1 MKTIFTLR
9 DKKADAFS
17 PIFVHPTIGLAEREI
32 ADLANNP
39 ESTLH
44 KHPDDY
50 TLYAIGQYD
59 DLQAQLK
66 SYDTPQFIAEVS
78 NLIRPKQ

>member
-9 DKKADAFS
+9 DKKAAAYS

-32 ADLANNP
+32 SDLANDP
-39 ESTLH
+39 QSTLS

-50 TLYAIGQYD
+50 TLFAIGQYD

-66 SYDTPQFIAEVS
+66 SYDQPQFIAEVTD
-78 NLIRPKQ
+78 LIRTK

>member
-9 DKKADAFS
+9 DKKAAAYS

-32 ADLANNP
+32 SDLANNP

-44 KHPDDY
+44 KHPADY
-50 TLYAIGQYD
+50 TLFAIGQYD
-59 DLQAQLK
+59 DLEANLK
-66 SYDTPQFIAEVS
+66 SYDKPQFIAEVTD
-78 NLIRPKQ
+78 LIRPK

>member
-9 DKKADAFS
+9 DKKAAAFS

-32 ADLANNP
+32 TDLANNP
-39 ESTLH
+39 DSTLH

-50 TLYAIGQYD
+50 TLFAIGQYD
-59 DLQAQLK
+59 DALAQLK
-66 SYDTPQFIAEVS
+66 SYDQPQFIAEVAD
-78 NLIRPKQ
+78 LIPKK